1 MGINRSGQA
10 QCRLFC
16 QLPVR
21 QFPNRYR
28 LSMKLYVSE
37 KLDGYQKRLRNRLRE
52 GGGTGR
58 ARGEV
63 LIQEN
68 TPMHLRSRKEL

>member
-1 MGINRSGQA
+1 
-10 QCRLFC
+10 
-16 QLPVR
+16 
-21 QFPNRYR
+21 
-28 LSMKLYVSE
+28 MKLYVSE
-37 KLDGYQKRLRNRLRE
+37 KLDGYQKRLRNRRE
-52 GGGTGR
+52 GGDTGR